1 MPLEL
6 KHIVLIREF
15 LMVITTVKDINGSPH
30 IAIPPELLE
39 QIQLPI
45 GSSVSINIEGNQ
57 IMIAKSAPHYSLDEL
72 LAGMPDD
79 LILSSEEREWLEVA
93 PVGRELW

>member
-1 MPLEL
+1 
-6 KHIVLIREF
+6 
-15 LMVITTVKDINGSPH
+15 MVITTVKDINGCPH
-30 IAIPPELLE
+30 IAIPADLLK

-45 GSSVSINIEGNQ
+45 GSPVSINIEGNN
-57 IMIAKSAPHYSLDEL
+57 ILITKSAPHYRLDEL

-79 LILSSEEREWLEVA
+79 LLLSSEEREWLEAA